1 MTAKTV
7 SDTPTV
13 EEFDTWDEKKETE
26 ALAKTA
32 RQYRVRHI
40 IKGDS
45 VWFLAPGGHVYHLPL
60 NLSIDDFLA
69 LEEAASDSDQIKAVT
84 SILESFAGKNEA
96 ERLRKEPM
104 LVTLA
109 IIGDYGET
117 FAKIQGAPLG
127 KSSDSPSV

>member
-1 MTAKTV
+1 MVAKTA
-7 SDTPTV
+7 SDAPTV

-32 RQYRVRHI
+32 RQYCVRHI

-45 VWFLAPGGHVYHLPL
+45 VWFLVPGGHVYHLPL

-69 LEEAASDSDQIKAVT
+69 LEESVSDSDQIKAVAG
-84 SILESFAGKNEA
+84 ILESFAGKSEA
-96 ERLRKEPM
+96 DRLRKEPM
-104 LVTLA
+104 LVTLNL
-109 IIGDYGET
+109 IGIYGET

-127 KSSDSPSV
+127 KSADSPSA

>member
-1 MTAKTV
+1 MVAKKS
-7 SDTPTV
+7 SDAPTI
-13 EEFDTWDEKKETE
+13 EEFDTWDEKKETD
-26 ALAKTA
+26 ALAKAA
-32 RQYRVRHI
+32 RQYLVRHI

-45 VWFLAPGGHVYHLPL
+45 VWYLTPYGHVYHLPL

-84 SILESFAGKNEA
+84 NILESFAGKSEA
-96 ERLRKEPM
+96 DRLRKEPM

-127 KSSDSPSV
+127 KSVDSPSD

>member
-1 MTAKTV
+1 MTAKMA
-7 SDTPTV
+7 SDAPTI
-13 EEFDTWDEKKETE
+13 EEFDTWDEQKEAE

-32 RQYRVRHI
+32 RHYHVRHI

-45 VWFLAPGGHVYHLPL
+45 VWFLAQEGHVYHLPL

-69 LEEAASDSDQIKAVT
+69 LEEAASDGDQIKAVT
-84 SILESFAGKNEA
+84 SILESFAGKSEA
-96 ERLRKEPM
+96 DRLRKEPM

-127 KSSDSPSV
+127 KSADSPSD

>member
-1 MTAKTV
+1 MVAKAA
-7 SDTPTV
+7 SDAPTV

-26 ALAKTA
+26 ALAKAA
-32 RQYRVRHI
+32 RHYLVRHI

-45 VWFLAPGGHVYHLPL
+45 VWYLTPYGNVYHLPL

-69 LEEAASDSDQIKAVT
+69 LEEAVSDGDQIKAVT
-84 SILESFAGKNEA
+84 RILESFAGKSEA

-127 KSSDSPSV
+127 KSADSPSD

>member
-1 MTAKTV
+1 MVAKKS
-7 SDTPTV
+7 SDAPTI
-13 EEFDTWDEKKETE
+13 EEFDTWDAQKETE

-32 RQYRVRHI
+32 RHYLVRHI

-45 VWFLAPGGHVYHLPL
+45 VWYLTPYGHVYHLPL

-69 LEEAASDSDQIKAVT
+69 LEEAASDGDQIKAVT
-84 SILESFAGKNEA
+84 GILESFAGKSEA
-96 ERLRKEPM
+96 DRLRKEPM

-127 KSSDSPSV
+127 KSADSPSD

>member
-1 MTAKTV
+1 MTAKMA
-7 SDTPTV
+7 SDAPTI

-26 ALAKTA
+26 ALAEAA
-32 RQYRVRHI
+32 RQFFVHHI

-45 VWFLAPGGHVYHLPL
+45 VWYLTPYGHVYHLPL
-60 NLSIDDFLA
+60 NLSINDFLA
-69 LEEAASDSDQIKAVT
+69 LEEAASDGDQIKAIT
-84 SILESFAGKNEA
+84 GILESFAGKSEA
-96 ERLRKEPM
+96 DRLRREPM

-127 KSSDSPSV
+127 KSADSPSD